1 MNRCGAYIRRLRRV
15 KCTVTCGMF
24 LIQGP
29 EGSRESVA
37 ESRSKCFFG
46 WENIL
51 HTKIKL
57 AFLVLPQSLAW
68 IPSWKKLQGH
78 KSFAII
84 WVAWFFVC
92 VLRSHPSKAEGKLL
106 GGHRVLWVRDKK
118 RFQDGRTSGVQ
129 QQQQQSIN
137 TDTSV
142 QGSRTRCWVQTNRVH
157 WFWLTLF
164 MHECWLHTIAA
175 FSTAF
180 PYMCTLCS
188 AHKHPSAFSFLQLSS
203 PSSFQLAPAVA
214 MVFFLGVILN
224 INLLWAL

>member
-1 MNRCGAYIRRLRRV
+1 MCCDVWNVSYTGTRGQPWVCSWVSQQML
-15 KCTVTCGMF
+15 
-24 LIQGP
+24 LW
-29 EGSRESVA
+29 
-37 ESRSKCFFG
+37 

-57 AFLVLPQSLAW
+57 AFLFLPQSLAW

-84 WVAWFFVC
+84 WVAWFYVC
-92 VLRSHPSKAEGKLL
+92 VEESPKQSWRKTSGWTQGTVRER
-106 GGHRVLWVRDKK
+106 GGVKE

-129 QQQQQSIN
+129 QQQQQQSIHA
-137 TDTSV
+137 DTSV
-142 QGSRTRCWVQTNRVH
+142 QGRRTRCWVQTNRVH

-180 PYMCTLCS
+180 PYMWTLCS
-188 AHKHPSAFSFLQLSS
+188 AHKHPSAFSFLQLPS
-203 PSSFQLAPAVA
+203 PSFFQLAPAVA
-214 MVFFLGVILN
+214 MFFFLGVILN